1 MGVLMVE
8 RLGGLAGMGVP
19 NSRIRSRGQIP
30 FANLSEVDRKQVS
43 TLLDRAGTTGDQ
55 KPIPDGFRYRLSHIT
70 QSGTRTVEVPES
82 AVPDAIKQCVR
93 DELL

>member
-8 RLGGLAGMGVP
+8 RLGGLAGMGGP
-19 NSRIRSRGQIP
+19 GSHIRSRGQIP
-30 FANLSEVDRKQVS
+30 FANLSESDRKRVS
-43 TLLDRAGTTGDQ
+43 SLLDAEGKIGDQ
-55 KPIPDGFRYRLSHIT
+55 KPVPDGFRYRLSHVT
-70 QSGTRTVEVPES
+70 ESGTRTVEVPES